1 MLETTPFQGNLIGR
15 SYAVEELMLGRSQ
28 FGIKLHGE
36 LSVNGRE
43 LAERGLH
50 SARSIFGGS
59 KTGVSEEII

>member
-1 MLETTPFQGNLIGR
+1 MLEAEPFQGNLIGR
-15 SYAVEELMLGRSQ
+15 SFAVVELMLRRSQ
-28 FGIKLHGE
+28 FGIKLHGV

>member
-1 MLETTPFQGNLIGR
+1 MLEAEPFQGNLIGR
-15 SYAVEELMLGRSQ
+15 SFAVVELMLRRSQ
-28 FGIKLHGE
+28 FGIKLHRV

>member
-1 MLETTPFQGNLIGR
+1 MLETEPFQGNLIGR
-15 SYAVEELMLGRSQ
+15 SFVVVELMLGRSQ
-28 FGIKLHGE
+28 FGIKLHGV

-59 KTGVSEEII
+59 KTGVSEKII

>member
-1 MLETTPFQGNLIGR
+1 
-15 SYAVEELMLGRSQ
+15 MLGRSQ
-28 FGIKLHGE
+28 FGIKLHGV

-43 LAERGLH
+43 LAERGLD

>member
-15 SYAVEELMLGRSQ
+15 LFAVVELMLGRSQ
-28 FGIKLHGE
+28 FGIKLHGV

-43 LAERGLH
+43 LAERGLD